1 MKKPEPTETSNATA
15 QVGRLAMRVEGNLW
29 VAYYA
34 RLGTMEGAI
43 FLGSI
48 QMAFVQEESA
58 KQIFMALMRDAVSM
72 IIKDITGST
81 GYWREPDG
89 RPAPQHEKAGRA

>member
-1 MKKPEPTETSNATA
+1 MTDMT

-34 RLGTMEGAI
+34 MPNTMKDAL

-48 QMAFVQEESA
+48 QMVFVQDESA
-58 KQIFMALMRDAVSM
+58 KQIFMALMRDAVSL
-72 IIKDITGST
+72 ILKEKTGADAQ
-81 GYWREPDG
+81 WPDPFG
-89 RPAPQHEKAGRA
+89 KPAPAHEKGGRA

>member
-1 MKKPEPTETSNATA
+1 MTKTA

-34 RLGTMEGAI
+34 MPNTMEDAL

-48 QMAFVQEESA
+48 QMAFVQNESA
-58 KQIFMALMRDAVSM
+58 KQIFMALMRDAVTA
-72 IIKDITGST
+72 IIKEETGET
-81 GYWREPDG
+81 PEWPNPFG
-89 RPAPQHEKAGRA
+89 RPGPAHERGGRA

>member
-1 MKKPEPTETSNATA
+1 MSQRE
-15 QVGRLAMRVEGNLW
+15 QMGRLAMRVEGDLW

-34 RLGTMEGAI
+34 LPDTMKGAL

-58 KQIFMALMRDAVSM
+58 KQIFMALMRDAVSA
-72 IIKDITGST
+72 IIKEKAGVAPE
-81 GYWREPDG
+81 WPEPMG
-89 RPAPQHEKAGRA
+89 RPAPQHERAGRA

>member
-1 MKKPEPTETSNATA
+1 MTKSKDIA
-15 QVGRLAMRVEGNLW
+15 QVGRLAMRVEGDLW

-34 RLGTMEGAI
+34 LPNTMKDAI

-48 QMAFVQEESA
+48 QMAFVQDESA

-72 IIKDITGST
+72 ILKQQTGADAL
-81 GYWREPDG
+81 WPDKHG
-89 RPAPQHEKAGRA
+89 RTAPAHERAGRA